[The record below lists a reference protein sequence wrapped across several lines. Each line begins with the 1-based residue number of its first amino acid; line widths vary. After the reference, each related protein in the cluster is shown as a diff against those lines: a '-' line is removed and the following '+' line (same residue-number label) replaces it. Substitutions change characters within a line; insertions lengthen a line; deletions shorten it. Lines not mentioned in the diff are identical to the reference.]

1 MLHLMKYRGKITL
14 NEKTTVFWSFIFA
27 FILTTLMYMAF
38 GGMSTTPDTMKTALV
53 MENQGETAKALKS
66 VLTMLENSEEKLI
79 AVKEMTREEAEKKLE
94 DDEISG
100 IFIAGEQPELQVGE
114 NGLEQSILQV
124 IMEQFQSRMNFISDV
139 SREKPEN
146 QAAAM
151 VSIMKNANA
160 VYVEEGAL
168 GGEKPDPFV
177 QYFFAVIAMTCL
189 FGCYL
194 GMDVATQLQGNVGAV
209 GARRMV
215 SSTSKIKMFFC
226 DVGIAFV
233 ADFVVTILL
242 MCYMRYVLKLEIGD
256 DWPRMLLIAF
266 VGCLMGVAIGV
277 WVGSMTKIS
286 EGVKVGI
293 LTMTGLFSS
302 FLSGLMI
309 SDIKGVLEQS
319 CPVINRL
326 NPASLITDALY
337 SITMFPD
344 HARFI
349 RDIVTLAA
357 LALAFFG
364 TAFYKM
370 RRVRYDSI

>member
-1 MLHLMKYRGKITL
+1 MLHLMKYRGRITL
-14 NEKTTVFWSFIFA
+14 REKTTVFWSFIFA

-38 GGMSTTPDTMKTALV
+38 GGISTTPDTMETALV
-53 MENQGETAKALKS
+53 MEDQGAEAMALKS
-66 VLTMLENSEEKLI
+66 VLTMLEDSEEKLI
-79 AVKEMTREEAEKKLE
+79 TVEEMTRGEAEKKLE
-94 DDEISG
+94 KEKISG
-100 IFIAGEQPELQVGE
+100 IFIAGEKPELLVAE
-114 NGLEQSILQV
+114 NGLEQSVLQV
-124 IMEQFQSRMNFISDV
+124 IMEQFQSRMNFLSDV
-139 SREKPEN
+139 GREKPEN

-151 VSIMKNANA
+151 VSMMKNASA

-168 GGEKPDPFV
+168 GGEKPDPFI

-194 GMDVATQLQGNVGAV
+194 GMDIATQLQGNVGAV

-215 SSTSKIKMFFC
+215 SSTSKMKMFLC
-226 DVGIAFV
+226 DVGIAFAV
-233 ADFVVTILL
+233 DFVVSVLL
-242 MCYMRYVLKLEIGD
+242 MCYMRFVLKLEIGN
-256 DWPRMLLIAF
+256 DWPRMILIAF

-277 WVGSMTKIS
+277 WVGSMTRIG
-286 EGVKVGI
+286 EGVKTGI
-293 LTMTGLFSS
+293 LTLTGLFSS

-319 CPVINRL
+319 CPIINRI

-344 HARFI
+344 DARFI
-349 RDIVTLAA
+349 RDIVTLVA